1 MSHLFLYHV
10 FFGLLVAIG
19 LWMLVS
25 GLAGLFRANES
36 HERMA
41 SFLGEKGNRQ
51 LIISDL
57 PPLAQRLLAQPLAD
71 IGFFL
76 FRNQDQLSLENRLR
90 RSGWRYKSVG
100 DYYGS
105 KIATAVGFFAIG
117 AVCAV
122 LLGLP
127 PLLVPCVAVGAG
139 LLGLYKPDE
148 TLKNVTNERR
158 DALYRE
164 MAWTL
169 DRLATV
175 MKTGEALQST
185 LTRITDEN
193 LAVAGGSGGLF
204 IALLRD
210 IAAGMSA
217 RRHDIEDML
226 ADLRAR
232 LPDNMPEL
240 DEFLMAAQVNIEKRQ
255 PIVEQLRTLGRVMRD
270 QLNNRIDDVA
280 QKAELKVVAI
290 TSGVVVPSLL
300 IGSAARPSSGSW
312 GRSEPEDFGTLRT
325 HEHGSPLDC
334 DQMRG

>member
-25 GLAGLFRANES
+25 GFAGLFRASES

-51 LIISDL
+51 LIVSDL
-57 PPLAQRLLAQPLAD
+57 PPLAQRLLAQPLVD

-117 AVCAV
+117 AVCAI

-127 PLLVPCVAVGAG
+127 LLLIPFVTVGAG

-175 MKTGEALQST
+175 MKTGEALQPT

-193 LAVAGGSGGLF
+193 LTWVAGGSGGLF

-300 IGSAARPSSGSW
+300 IVVGGAAIVG
-312 GRSEPEDFGTLRT
+312 FMGTF
-325 HEHGSPLDC
+325 
-334 DQMRG
+334 

>member
-1 MSHLFLYHV
+1 MSNLFLYHV

-19 LWMLVS
+19 LSMLVS
-25 GLAGLFRANES
+25 GFAGLFRANES
-36 HERMA
+36 RERMA
-41 SFLGEKGNRQ
+41 SFLGEKGNRH
-51 LIISDL
+51 LIVSDL
-57 PPLAQRLLAQPLAD
+57 PPLAQRLLAQPLVD
-71 IGFFL
+71 IGYFL
-76 FRNQDQLSLENRLR
+76 FRNQDQVSLENRLR

-105 KIATAVGFFAIG
+105 KIATAVGLFAVG
-117 AVCAV
+117 SVCAV
-122 LLGLP
+122 MLGLP
-127 PLLVPCVAVGAG
+127 PLLIPCVAAGAG

-175 MKTGEALQST
+175 MKTGEALEST
-185 LTRITDEN
+185 LNRITDEN
-193 LAVAGGSGGLF
+193 LAWVAGGSGGLF

-217 RRHDIEDML
+217 RRYDIQDML
-226 ADLRAR
+226 ADLRGR

-240 DEFLMAAQVNIEKRQ
+240 DEFLLAVQVNIEKRQ

-280 QKAELKVVAI
+280 QKSELKVVAI

-300 IGSAARPSSGSW
+300 IVVGGAAIVG
-312 GRSEPEDFGTLRT
+312 FMGTF
-325 HEHGSPLDC
+325 
-334 DQMRG
+334 

>member
-1 MSHLFLYHV
+1 MSDLFLYHV

-25 GLAGLFRANES
+25 GFAGLFHSTAS
-36 HERMA
+36 QERMA

-57 PPLAQRLLAQPLAD
+57 PPLAQRLLAQPLVD
-71 IGFFL
+71 LGYFL
-76 FRNQDQLSLENRLR
+76 FRNQDQTSLENRLR

-105 KIATAVGFFAIG
+105 KIATAVGFFALG
-117 AVCAV
+117 AICAV

-127 PLLVPCVAVGAG
+127 PLLIPCVAAGVGV
-139 LLGLYKPDE
+139 LGLYKPDE

-175 MKTGEALQST
+175 MKTGEALEST

-193 LAVAGGSGGLF
+193 LTWVAGGSGGLF

-217 RRHDIEDML
+217 RRHDIQDML
-226 ADLRAR
+226 ADLRSR
-232 LPDNMPEL
+232 LPDNTPEL
-240 DEFLMAAQVNIEKRQ
+240 DEFLLAVQVNIEKRQ
-255 PIVEQLRTLGRVMRD
+255 PIVDQLRALGRIMRD

-280 QKAELKVVAI
+280 QKSELKVVAI

-300 IGSAARPSSGSW
+300 VVVGGAAIVG
-312 GRSEPEDFGTLRT
+312 FMGTF
-325 HEHGSPLDC
+325 
-334 DQMRG
+334 